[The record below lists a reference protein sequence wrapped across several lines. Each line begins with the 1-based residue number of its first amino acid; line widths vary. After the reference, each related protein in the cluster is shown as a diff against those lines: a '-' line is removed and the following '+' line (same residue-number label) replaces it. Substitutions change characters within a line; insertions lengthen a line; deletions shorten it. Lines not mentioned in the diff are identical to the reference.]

1 MLRRVAALGFGA
13 LAITDHVDASNM
25 AAVIASLLRVL
36 EWQPRDFETELLVGV
51 ELTHVGPQSID
62 SLAQWAKAMGAEI
75 VVVHGETI
83 VEPVALGTNR
93 AAVESDAV
101 DILAHPGLLTLED
114 ARLAAERGCYVEI
127 TTRQGHCLTN
137 GHVAKVCGLA
147 GAKMVVNSD
156 AHVPSDFVSL
166 AFAQQVAA
174 GAGLAEVAIIAAT
187 VTNPQELVSRIL
199 MGRQS

>member
-1 MLRRVAALGFGA
+1 
-13 LAITDHVDASNM
+13 
-25 AAVIASLLRVL
+25 
-36 EWQPRDFETELLVGV
+36 
-51 ELTHVGPQSID
+51 
-62 SLAQWAKAMGAEI
+62 
-75 VVVHGETI
+75 
-83 VEPVALGTNR
+83 
-93 AAVESDAV
+93 VESDVV

-114 ARLAAERGCYVEI
+114 ARLAAARDCYVEI

-156 AHVPSDFVSL
+156 AHVPSDLVSL

-174 GAGLAEVAIIAAT
+174 GAGLAEAAVFAAT
-187 VTNPQELVSRIL
+187 VTNPQELVSCIL